1 MEELLIVNPSG
12 RKRRKRGKKSSR
24 RKGRRRSAA
33 QRAATRKMLAAN
45 RRKGRKSG
53 VIHMAKRR
61 SRRKGRKG
69 RRRGRRRNPVGM
81 YLRNPRLR
89 LGRVGGRD
97 VMPMV
102 QNAFTGALGAVA
114 MTSVLSRLPL
124 PAMLMTGKVRYITQG
139 AVAIGLGMLAQ
150 MVGLKGAL
158 AAKAAEGALTVTL
171 NDMVKEVAMDA
182 GINLGGLGYY
192 LPGVGVR
199 AVPSASGRPSPQLGR
214 LGRYVSGPG
223 SGVPSS
229 APGSVVPIR
238 RGFGNVRSFGF

>member
-1 MEELLIVNPSG
+1 
-12 RKRRKRGKKSSR
+12 
-24 RKGRRRSAA
+24 
-33 QRAATRKMLAAN
+33 
-45 RRKGRKSG
+45 
-53 VIHMAKRR
+53 MAKRR

-69 RRRGRRRNPVGM
+69 RRGRRRNPIGM
-81 YLRNPRLR
+81 YLRNPSRLR
-89 LGRVGGRD
+89 VTTRD
-97 VMPMV
+97 VMPLV
-102 QNAFTGALGAVA
+102 KNAFTGALGAVA

-124 PAMLMTGKVRYITQG
+124 PATLMTGKVRYITQG
-139 AVAIGLGMLAQ
+139 AVAIGLGMVAQ
-150 MVGLKGAL
+150 MAGLKSAL
-158 AAKAAEGALTVTL
+158 AVKAAEGALTVTL

-229 APGSVVPIR
+229 MPGSVVPIR
-238 RGFGNVRSFGF
+238 RGMSGFGNVRSFGF